1 MTEYKLEDLY
11 RNPIT
16 IVLPDGNRLQLSASG
31 RMLLDGSIELDDG
44 MYVNGIGKPISIQ
57 PWLTSSIRVRVEE

>member
-57 PWLTSSIRVRVEE
+57 PWFRDSIWVRVEE

>member
-11 RNPIT
+11 YNAIT

-31 RMLLDGSIELDDG
+31 RMLLDGSIELDNG
-44 MYVNGIGKPISIQ
+44 MYVNGIGKPITIQ

>member
-57 PWLTSSIRVRVEE
+57 PCLTSSIRVRVEE